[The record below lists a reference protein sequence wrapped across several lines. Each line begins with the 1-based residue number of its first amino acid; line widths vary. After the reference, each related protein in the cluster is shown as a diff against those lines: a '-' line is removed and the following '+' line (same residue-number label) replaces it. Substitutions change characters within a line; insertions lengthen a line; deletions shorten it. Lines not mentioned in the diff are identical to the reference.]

1 MSASLIGHLGSAAHC
16 YRVDVASGLA
26 LRQLVEQRLGLFQ
39 VERVTY
45 AKLTPLGLLN
55 PAQRPGTAFTPAYP
69 VMRVTDSTSMAIA
82 AGDMRPVATNGLES
96 GRFQGFL

>member
-69 VMRVTDSTSMAIA
+69 VMRVTDSTSMAVIVV
-82 AGDMRPVATNGLES
+82 G
-96 GRFQGFL
+96 